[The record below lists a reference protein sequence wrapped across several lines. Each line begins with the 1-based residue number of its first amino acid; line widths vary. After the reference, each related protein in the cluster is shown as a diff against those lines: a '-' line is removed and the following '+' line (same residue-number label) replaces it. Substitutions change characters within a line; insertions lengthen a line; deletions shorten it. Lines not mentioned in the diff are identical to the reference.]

1 MRGNLDQYRRD
12 LKQLALLGE
21 EMLIDLSLR
30 DAAVEREQ
38 RKLAE
43 QIRGSFER
51 NYQRWYTEAGAVVGQ
66 LIPGRAA
73 EFEQLYLGEGK
84 RKTIDPDTYNIQ
96 DWLTGRRMPRA
107 EKGTVPICA
116 TTMQAWCPPSGRS
129 GKRGLS
135 PLPPTVAGGAGP
147 LGEVLAVSLRLK
159 TQLEILKSAEARL
172 ESSLFEMRQLVQADL
187 FDSEIDA
194 CRELAAHGFLRAAGA
209 MAGVILE
216 RHLRQVA
223 ANHGVV
229 VRKKEPTINDLNDK
243 LKTAGVLDVP
253 AWRQFQRLAD
263 VRNLCDHNKHREPHK
278 REVDELIDAADRIV
292 KTLL

>member
-30 DAAVEREQ
+30 DAAVDAEQ
-38 RKLAE
+38 RTAAKKI
-43 QIRGSFER
+43 QGSFER

-73 EFEQLYLGEGK
+73 EFEQLYLGDGK
-84 RKTIDPDTYNIQ
+84 RKSIDADTYNIQ
-96 DWLTGRRMPRA
+96 DWLTGRRLPRA
-107 EKGTVPICA
+107 EKGTVPICRDQPSVGA
-116 TTMQAWCPPSGRS
+116 RPSGAS
-129 GKRGLS
+129 HKWGLS
-135 PLPPTVAGGAGP
+135 PFPP

-159 TQLEILKSAEARL
+159 AQLEILKSAEARL
-172 ESSLFEMRQLVQADL
+172 QSSLFEMRQLVQADL

-209 MAGVILE
+209 VAGVILE

-229 VRKKEPTINDLNDK
+229 IRKKEPTINDLNDK

-263 VRNLCDHNKHREPHK
+263 IRNLCDHNKHREPH
-278 REVDELIDAADRIV
+278 RTEVEELIAGTDRIV